1 MKFLGESNR
10 LEIKDLSD
18 LGLCRSS
25 DTSRSRRAVREEEG
39 LFISGQSSRLST
51 EEVELLKKSGKV
63 WRGSA
68 GDLSMCTTA
77 IYYTKSFFAHSVR

>member
-68 GDLSMCTTA
+68 VCTTA